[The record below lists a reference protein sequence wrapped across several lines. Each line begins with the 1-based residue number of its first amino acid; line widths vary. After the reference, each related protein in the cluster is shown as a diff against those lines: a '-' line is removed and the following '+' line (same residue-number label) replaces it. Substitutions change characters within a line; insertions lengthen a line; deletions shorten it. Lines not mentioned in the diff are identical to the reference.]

1 MVADHDGGSAG
12 LPGLQSAPDGHDA
25 LDDEG
30 LTGHFGDL
38 GKLLYGLA
46 AGGGIHALQEGQAS
60 GIDVHGH
67 GEAAGGLDQRHL
79 LGDGL
84 LIPGLHGGHA
94 HAIFSGNGVAGH
106 LHDVCIQTVAGEGGN
121 AVFGAGLHENVV
133 VGQIVVLIGIVH
145 GHRAHGASEE
155 GKAEGLPEKIE
166 RGVGGAALCDGVH
179 VDADF
184 LPLVVVADGGVAY
197 ALGTGAGHMICAGS
211 AVAHGAGLAVLAQSF
226 PGAAE
231 NFLIG
236 HWCFL
241 LYR

>member
-25 LDDEG
+25 LDDER
-30 LTGHFGDL
+30 LTRHFCNFGQ
-38 GKLLYGLA
+38 LLYGLA
-46 AGGGIHALQEGQAS
+46 AGGGIHALQEGQA
-60 GIDVHGH
+60 GGVDVHGH
-67 GEAAGGLDQRHL
+67 GEAAGGLDLLHL
-79 LGDGL
+79 PGDGL

-94 HAIFSGNGVAGH
+94 HTVLSGDGLAGD
-106 LHDVCIQTVAGEGGN
+106 LHDVGIQTVTGEGGN
-121 AVFGAGLHENVV
+121 AVFGAGLDEDVV
-133 VGQIVVLIGIVH
+133 VGHIVIFVGIVH
-145 GHRAHGASEE
+145 GHRAHRAGKER
-155 GKAEGLPEKIE
+155 KAEGLPEKLE
-166 RGVGGAALCDGVH
+166 RGVGGAALTDGVH

-197 ALGTGAGHMICAGS
+197 ALGTGTGDVVAAGS